1 MAQFSFRKTLF
12 SKLALVL
19 LRFRAVK
26 SPQTE
31 NNLSTYAWE
40 AGAATRSRANPPMY
54 LYWDSFDNQYC
65 TAMRGSFVHIRT
77 FLVYKKLKTKIK
89 TKKINIQIRFRL
101 CNSNFILVFWHFVI
115 VIIILIN

>member
-54 LYWDSFDNQYC
+54 LYWDYFTTSV
-65 TAMRGSFVHIRT
+65 AMRGSFVHIRT